1 VGPRAND
8 NLLHIVLGRAP
19 AVGFRVSATARL
31 IAAQSRPSRAAK
43 DRSKENHREEQRV
56 SPTRE
61 LKLTSTP
68 ATRAP
73 GPRPEVEPQKP
84 AHVPPVK
91 IPDSLDAA
99 PKYDYSK
106 PGHPLIEPTTP
117 KASSPTTPQV
127 PPHAVSPRPIGHST
141 SNSVRHGDISLNQK
155 TNISVQTRGDAGAAA
170 RAIAWMQNTVNADL
184 VRNMRGAAR

>member
-1 VGPRAND
+1 MRIIFD
-8 NLLHIVLGRAP
+8 
-19 AVGFRVSATARL
+19 
-31 IAAQSRPSRAAK
+31 SRRQQKCLPIYERINNFNAS
-43 DRSKENHREEQRV
+43 S
-56 SPTRE
+56 
-61 LKLTSTP
+61 
-68 ATRAP
+68 RAP